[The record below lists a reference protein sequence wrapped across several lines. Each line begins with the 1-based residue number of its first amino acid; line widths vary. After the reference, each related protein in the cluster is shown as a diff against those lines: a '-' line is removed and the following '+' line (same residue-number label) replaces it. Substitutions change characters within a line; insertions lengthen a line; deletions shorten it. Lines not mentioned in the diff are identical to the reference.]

1 MNTFYCGVWWWVFLY
16 FWIEHNVNVQ
26 LKKKLGKLQPQNKWK
41 VQTFRNGVILLATQ
55 QKYARLYTR
64 ILKQGNG
71 FCCPLPNSS
80 KTVFVMT
87 GECMISPSLCVPQ
100 GCGILFSM
108 RYRYFPWT
116 CFKRSVSKKERNW
129 RRRCRSWRDP
139 AQTSLVFHPFTVT
152 ELFYQL
158 NAWNWPFMDRMRV
171 RRAQPLPSHLFLFL
185 PYSGFPEKLLAPIH
199 TGWRE
204 ALEVSCPLSIAHLL
218 HWLCLTS
225 LF

>member
-1 MNTFYCGVWWWVFLY
+1 MDFAVLYQSHPKLFLWWRVSVCSVLRCVCPKAVEFSLARGIVTFHG
-16 FWIEHNVNVQ
+16 
-26 LKKKLGKLQPQNKWK
+26 
-41 VQTFRNGVILLATQ
+41 
-55 QKYARLYTR
+55 
-64 ILKQGNG
+64 
-71 FCCPLPNSS
+71 S
-80 KTVFVMT
+80 
-87 GECMISPSLCVPQ
+87 
-100 GCGILFSM
+100 
-108 RYRYFPWT
+108 T

-129 RRRCRSWRDP
+129 RRRGRSWRDP

-158 NAWNWPFMDRMRV
+158 NALNWPFMDRMRV

-185 PYSGFPEKLLAPIH
+185 PYSGFPDKLLAPIH

-218 HWLCLTS
+218 HWLCLTP